1 MSVTVVDANS
11 MSVELRR
18 EESLYFLRK
27 AIGNGFR
34 DVVAGASEWFG
45 PRLTKWHAILIL
57 ADKDLRV
64 ARKAIAVRE

>member
-11 MSVELRR
+11 MNVGLRR
-18 EESLYFLRK
+18 EESLYLLRK
-27 AIGNGFR
+27 AVGNGFG
-34 DVVAGASEWFG
+34 DVVAGASE

-57 ADKDLRV
+57 ADKGLRV